1 MILQELTERQREAV
15 WNSNAWLNIFD
26 GSVRAGK
33 TVASLVRWVKKVRE
47 APDGDFLMVGKTE
60 RTLKRNA
67 IDPLIEML
75 GPDRCRLIAGSGE
88 LVLLGRRVYLAGA
101 NDERAET
108 KIRGLGL
115 VGAYTDEITTYPEN
129 FWTMLLSR
137 LSDPEAQLFGTTNP
151 DHPAH
156 WLKRDYLD
164 RARDLDLYRI
174 RFRLRDN
181 TTLTEKY
188 IRNITNSYVGLW
200 RKRYIEGEWVAAE
213 GAIYGDVWNPE
224 KHIEE
229 EVPGII
235 RTWSGIDYGTTNPF
249 VEMVTGLGVDG
260 RLHVMAEWRWD
271 SREKQRSLTAG
282 QYGRRLRLWHEK
294 IKREP
299 EWVFIDPEEAAFRIE
314 LQQTG
319 WRGVRAADNAVLEG
333 IRLQA
338 DLLARDKLRI
348 HRSCR
353 GLIDELPGYVWDPE
367 ADGDVPIK
375 ADDHSLDA
383 ARYSILSSEFLWR
396 RQVLGNQAA

>member
-88 LVLLGRRVYLAGA
+88 LVLLGRRVYLAG
-101 NDERAET
+101 
-108 KIRGLGL
+108 
-115 VGAYTDEITTYPEN
+115 
-129 FWTMLLSR
+129 
-137 LSDPEAQLFGTTNP
+137 
-151 DHPAH
+151 
-156 WLKRDYLD
+156 RDYLD